1 MFAALAYQTYV
12 RKEISSPPHEH
23 QLRTLRQQVGWISRS
38 RVCATLIGSFAI
50 ATAAIGLFNATLPA
64 FMAHHPHQQAG
75 YGLALGFIGIGFTL
89 GEGATAFIHRE
100 SVARRSIALAFIGNG
115 AALWLLA
122 HATTLPTEFLA
133 LAMLG
138 TFDGTTEVVFDTLS
152 QRATPQRLQAS
163 VFALAGAFQNVA
175 MTAGLLAAPL
185 VVTYTQ
191 PSTAVTIG
199 GAGCA
204 IAAIAAAIGLHS
216 KNAQI
221 SAHDSLHDTLG
232 AAPLKIPINNPD
244 PAALFAVAPRPS

>member
-1 MFAALAYQTYV
+1 MVAATFGSAFAYIHY
-12 RKEISSPPHEH
+12 
-23 QLRTLRQQVGWISRS
+23 
-38 RVCATLIGSFAI
+38 
-50 ATAAIGLFNATLPA
+50 
-64 FMAHHPHQQAG
+64 
-75 YGLALGFIGIGFTL
+75 GIG
-89 GEGATAFIHRE
+89 TALTIDVSTF
-100 SVARRSIALAFIGNG
+100 VF

-204 IAAIAAAIGLHS
+204 IAAIAAAIAHR
-216 KNAQI
+216 
-221 SAHDSLHDTLG
+221 SAYAVVGQLLG
-232 AAPLKIPINNPD
+232 PVAAE
-244 PAALFAVAPRPS
+244 AVIQFES